1 MRAGRLLLR
10 GEPGYEQARVGRV
23 FNARRPD
30 RFPAAVLLAADEDDV
45 IAGVRL
51 AAERGWTVSVR
62 SGGHSWAVW
71 SLRDDALLI
80 DLGAM
85 RDLAYDPAS
94 GVVSARP
101 AVRAAWS
108 SRRSWPNEAGRSPAA
123 TARRSAWAGSCC
135 RAARA
140 GIAGPAGGPARAW
153 WDSTS

>member
-1 MRAGRLLLR
+1 MTARPATAPRAGLAGRLVLR
-10 GEPGYEQARVGRV
+10 GEPGYELARVGRV

-80 DLGAM
+80 DMGEM
-85 RDLAYDPAS
+85 RDLAYDPAT

-101 AVRAAWS
+101 AVQGGLELAPFLAERGRAF
-108 SRRSWPNEAGRSPAA
+108 PGGHCA
-123 TARRSAWAGSCC
+123 TVGL
-135 RAARA
+135 
-140 GIAGPAGGPARAW
+140 GGFLLQGGQG
-153 WDSTS
+153 WDSRARG

>member
-1 MRAGRLLLR
+1 MHR

-30 RFPAAVLLAADEDDV
+30 RFPAAVLLAADDDDV

-62 SGGHSWAVW
+62 SGGHSWAAW

-80 DLGAM
+80 DLGAL
-85 RDLAYDPAS
+85 RDMAYDA
-94 GVVSARP
+94 GHRGRLGAARRC
-101 AVRAAWS
+101 RAAWS
-108 SRRSWPNEAGRSPAA
+108 SRRSWPSGAGRSPAA
-123 TARRSAWAGSCC
+123 TARRSASAATCC

-140 GIAGPAGGPARAW
+140 GTAGRAGGPARAW
-153 WDSTS
+153 WAWTW